1 MSDHDAS
8 AERGRALDKEHIR
21 KKDREL
27 LDKIRHGSAFDQ
39 MLGVAR
45 DRTGISDLAML
56 AELLELGFTADT
68 VVLLPLV
75 PVIELAWAERGITL
89 AERQRLVS
97 LARSRGVEEG
107 STADRQLSEWMETRP
122 APEVFD
128 KAGRLIAALLS
139 SEALVTQ
146 GLTADQLVSYCE
158 QIASASGGLFG
169 LPIRTVSLEEREL
182 LTRIA
187 ADLKTR
193 NR

>member
-1 MSDHDAS
+1 MSDHDD
-8 AERGRALDKEHIR
+8 GRVLDKESIR

-27 LDKIRHGSAFDQ
+27 LDKIRHASA
-39 MLGVAR
+39 LGGVLK
-45 DRTGISDLAML
+45 DRTSISDLAML

-75 PVIELAWAERGITL
+75 PVIELAWAEGGIKPS
-89 AERQRLVS
+89 ERQLLVS
-97 LARSRGVEEG
+97 LARRRGVEEG
-107 STADRQLSEWMETRP
+107 STADGQLSEWMETRP
-122 APEVFD
+122 APEVFG

-139 SEALVTQ
+139 SGARVTQ
-146 GLTADQLVSYCE
+146 GLTAEQLVSYCE

-169 LPIRTVSLEEREL
+169 LPIRTVSTEEREL

-187 ADLKTR
+187 GDLKTR

>member
-1 MSDHDAS
+1 MSEDDAS
-8 AERGRALDKEHIR
+8 TERARALDKEYIR

-39 MLGVAR
+39 AGVAR
-45 DRTGISDLAML
+45 DRTGMSDLAML
-56 AELLELGFTADT
+56 AELLDLGFTADT

-75 PVIELAWAERGITL
+75 PVIELAWAEGGITA

-107 STADRQLSEWMETRP
+107 STADRQLSEWMKTRP

-169 LPIRTVSLEEREL
+169 LPIRAVSLEEREL